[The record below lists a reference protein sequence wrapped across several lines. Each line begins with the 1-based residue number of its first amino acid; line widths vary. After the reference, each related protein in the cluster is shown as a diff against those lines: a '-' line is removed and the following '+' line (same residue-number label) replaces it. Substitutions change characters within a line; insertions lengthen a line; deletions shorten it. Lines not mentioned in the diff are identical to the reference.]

1 MPSNVKRS
9 VPVISNASFE
19 PETPDITEFAK
30 TIPLLGR
37 LMGLTY
43 IGHAVWVFEGQAT
56 TLSAGCRDADA
67 LLADSPKLPMLPRDW
82 QDTAASVIRNANI
95 LIHNRENYQLG
106 IARKAVEGKG
116 LLEFPN

>member
-19 PETPDITEFAK
+19 AETPDITEFVK

-67 LLADSPKLPMLPRDW
+67 LLVDSATLPVLPRNW
-82 QDTAASVIRNANI
+82 QDTAASVMRNANI
-95 LIHNRENYQLG
+95 LIHNRETFQLG
-106 IARKAVEGKG
+106 IARKAAQGNDP
-116 LLEFPN
+116 LQFPN